1 MSRATSRTTR
11 EDVATHAMTGDRRG
25 NEKERDRERTRR
37 RRGGA
42 ARTRRARAHLASMS
56 APKNATT
63 SSEGEGRT
71 RRSGTTSDASTST
84 STSRSRGDGEEETN
98 SNPRYD
104 EEGNVH
110 DAFIGKTT
118 CEIEEDDESGMTRV
132 TLYTWD
138 RTGLMADLGNALN
151 SMGLSVR
158 SAVLKSDDK
167 GVVTCNFVVSTFLLR
182 AMADNDYETLKARL
196 EASAMRRGNSS
207 RWMQRQRRLK
217 ELFRRI
223 DTRDIGYISQSEIEQ
238 YAKTLRM
245 PTSFVHDFIA
255 EGDSSGGDGFMDF
268 ESFAAFVRSK
278 EVALRGAFDS
288 LDPDENGFITGKQLK
303 SGLRDLELRSGRYNS
318 RKKLRKK
325 GLDAILEQVD
335 DDSRLSSDDFRDL
348 LVLMPT
354 DSLKT
359 VSPYYMKVGL
369 DIGPRRLAIPD
380 RRKEGSPWGHLLAGG
395 AAGIVA
401 KTVSSPLNV
410 LAVRTATSTA
420 EKAPGL
426 VRMFKGILRDEGVR
440 GLFKGNFSNS
450 MSSAPGKA
458 IDFFAY
464 NAYKNL
470 LTQGES
476 REPTN
481 FERLC
486 AGAMAGITS
495 DTLLYPLEVISNRLS
510 VNPQAYKNSFV
521 AASSVVKK
529 VGLKGLYSGWGT
541 AMIGTI
547 PYTGLSFGTY
557 DILSNAYKKAM
568 NKETAGVG
576 PTLLCGVA
584 SGFLASTASYPIYQ
598 ATVRLQTGL
607 MPLGANG
614 KPLSLANS
622 LVMTVR
628 DGGAK
633 ALFRGWVPSSLKI
646 VPQAGASF
654 LVYELVK
661 KELMKQKKN
670 TDACDDWCEEEKPT
684 GKSNQN
690 DS

>member
-1 MSRATSRTTR
+1 MVRALTT
-11 EDVATHAMTGDRRG
+11 T
-25 NEKERDRERTRR
+25 TRR
-37 RRGGA
+37 R
-42 ARTRRARAHLASMS
+42 LASMS
-56 APKNATT
+56 AGQKPKSSNDALGADRASSADGNAKNDGT
-63 SSEGEGRT
+63 SP
-71 RRSGTTSDASTST
+71 
-84 STSRSRGDGEEETN
+84 
-98 SNPRYD
+98 NPHYD
-104 EEGNVH
+104 EEGNVMPSYV
-110 DAFIGKTT
+110 GKTT
-118 CEIEEDDESGMTRV
+118 CTIEEDNESGMTRV

-158 SAVLKSDDK
+158 SAILQSNES
-167 GVVTCNFVVSTFLLR
+167 GVVTCKFVVSTFLLR

-223 DTRDIGYISQSEIEQ
+223 DTRDSGYISQSEIEQ

-245 PTSFVHDFIA
+245 PASFVHDFIA
-255 EGDSSGGDGFMDF
+255 EGDSSGGDGAMDF

-288 LDPDENGFITGKQLK
+288 LEPDENGFITGKQLK

-318 RKKLRKK
+318 RKKLRRK
-325 GLDAILEQVD
+325 GLDAILEHVD

-348 LVLMPT
+348 LVLMPA

-395 AAGIVA
+395 VAGIVA

-420 EKAPGL
+420 ENAKGL
-426 VRMFKGILRDEGVR
+426 LPMFKGIIRDEGVK

-495 DTLLYPLEVISNRLS
+495 DTLLYPLEVISTRLS
-510 VNPQAYKNSFV
+510 VNPQAYKNSIV
-521 AASSVVKK
+521 AASSVVKQ

-557 DILSNAYKKAM
+557 DILSNAYKKAT
-568 NKETAGVG
+568 NKESAGAG

-607 MPLGANG
+607 MPLGMNG

-622 LVMTVR
+622 LMMTVK

-661 KELMKQKKN
+661 KELMKQKKSS
-670 TDACDDWCEEEKPT
+670 AESADDWAVDEDDK
-684 GKSNQN
+684 GKGK
-690 DS
+690 DD